1 MIEMQFGDTIIKVMP
16 HKVDEMIRKGWH
28 IVAEN
33 EEHIELCEQEIELD
47 FEEVEEDTDGD
58 L

>member
-28 IVAEN
+28 ILAQADEPEVAESEQIEDDS
-33 EEHIELCEQEIELD
+33 EEE
-47 FEEVEEDTDGD
+47 
-58 L
+58 